1 MRNAIRIG
9 RLFGIDFK
17 IDSSWVFIAALV
29 IWSLSSLFA
38 AWHPEWALPTR
49 LVVSTL
55 AMVAFFGSVVLH
67 ELAHSMMSRFYGI
80 PVRDIT
86 LHMFGGVSSIEREP
100 PTPGAEFVIAIVG
113 PIASVLLGIGM
124 LFVAAMFT
132 GFTLEGEP
140 FASAAEAVSHMGPLS
155 TLLVW
160 LGPVNIMVGLF
171 NMVPGFPLDGGRVL
185 RSILWSITKSLP
197 RATELAASVG
207 QLVGWALLI
216 TGVFMA
222 LGYRV
227 PFFGTGFGPGLW
239 LGLIGLFL
247 RNAAVQHRVGVAA
260 QSALGGLHV
269 ADVMRADGPWMNAS
283 MPLHAVVNEYFAR
296 HDETAYPVFD
306 GPSFVGLLS
315 LENIRKVPAAEWDRS
330 TAADRMTPL
339 AELKIATRDDDLF
352 ETLRQMGTRGVH
364 ELAVM
369 SEGRLV
375 GILFEKDIFR
385 RLELR
390 SRSVHVPARH
400 HPDPRHA

>member
-17 IDSSWVFIAALV
+17 IDSSWVIIAALV

-49 LVVSTL
+49 LVVATL
-55 AMVAFFGSVVLH
+55 AMLAFFGSVVLH

-100 PTPGAEFVIAIVG
+100 PTPGAEFIIAIVG

-124 LFVAAMFT
+124 LVVAAIFT
-132 GFTLEGEP
+132 DFTLEGEP
-140 FASAAEAVSHMGPLS
+140 FASAAEAISRMGPLS

-185 RSILWSITKSLP
+185 RSILWRITKSLP
-197 RATELAASVG
+197 RATELAAWIG
-207 QLVGWALLI
+207 QLVGWAFLV
-216 TGVFMA
+216 TGIFMA

-227 PFFGTGFGPGLW
+227 PFFGTGFGSGLW

-247 RNAAVQHRVGVAA
+247 RNAAVQHRIGVAA

-269 ADVMRADGPWMNAS
+269 ADVMRASGPWVNAN
-283 MPLHAVVNEYFAR
+283 MPLRAVVDDYFTR
-296 HDETAYPVFD
+296 HDETACPVFD
-306 GPSFVGLLS
+306 DTSFVGLIS
-315 LENIRKVPAAEWDRS
+315 LGNIRKVPMAEWDRS
-330 TAADRMTPL
+330 IAADRMTPL

-352 ETLRQMGTRGVH
+352 ETLRQIGTSGVH

-375 GILFEKDIFR
+375 GIIFEKDIFR
-385 RLELR
+385 WLELR
-390 SRSVHVPARH
+390 SHSSSGPVH